1 MSRTRPPL
9 HRIQKPLMTSSRLRF
24 IIIGSVVLLAGLVWL
39 AIAIV
44 QPAVQRT
51 IVITTGADGGIYR
64 GFAERYAKILKRE
77 GITLDIRSS
86 SGAVEN
92 FDRLKNPD
100 SAYEVGLIQSGIGDA
115 NRAPNLQTIAAV
127 SYEPIWVFYQ
137 ASTTIERLSQLQGK
151 RVSIGVPGSGL
162 RIVAA
167 DLLKQNGLNKQNTKL
182 QELGSA
188 KAYEALKN
196 GTLDAAFFIGRPDSE
211 MMQRLLKSDL
221 KLMNFVQADALV
233 RQFPSL
239 SKVTFPRASTSLADD
254 LPHTDVTLLAATALL
269 VSKDTL
275 HPALAY
281 LLLDGANEIH
291 GAQDYFTPRGYF
303 PNQNAEDFPISDE
316 TKRYFKSGRPFLQR
330 YLPFWLANFIERRF
344 IILLPFMALLF
355 GLLQVIPRI
364 YAATMR
370 KRLVVW
376 YREIKS
382 LEDEI
387 WATKNPTVESVNQ
400 WRDEIEEIDANAN
413 QISIPQQYFGD
424 VYALKQ
430 AISVVRAR
438 IMSVATTVRRDPPN
452 PADAVATDQI

>member
-1 MSRTRPPL
+1 
-9 HRIQKPLMTSSRLRF
+9 MTNGRLRLL
-24 IIIGSVVLLAGLVWL
+24 ITGGVLLAAALIWL
-39 AIAIV
+39 AFVILR
-44 QPAVQRT
+44 PAVQRT
-51 IVITTGADGGIYR
+51 IVITAGADGGIYR
-64 GFAERYAKILKRE
+64 GFAERYAKVLKRE
-77 GITLDIRSS
+77 GITLDIRNS

-92 FDRLKNPD
+92 FKRLKNPD
-100 SAYEVGLIQSGIGDA
+100 TEYEVGFIQSGIGDA
-115 NRAPNLQTIAAV
+115 SSAPNLQTIAAV

-137 ASTTIERLSQLQGK
+137 AATTIDRLSQLQGK
-151 RVSIGVPGSGL
+151 RVSIGIPGSGL
-162 RIVAA
+162 LIVAS
-167 DLLKQNGLNKQNTKL
+167 DLLKQNGITEHNTKL
-182 QELGSA
+182 QELASV
-188 KAYEALKN
+188 KAYEALKS
-196 GTLDAAFFIGRPDSE
+196 GSLDAAFFIGRPDSA
-211 MMQRLLKSDL
+211 MMQTLLKSDL

-233 RQFPSL
+233 RQFPAL

-281 LLLDGANEIH
+281 LLLDSANEIH
-291 GAQDYFTPRGYF
+291 AAQDYFTPRGYF

-387 WATKNPTVESVNQ
+387 WATKNPTLERVNQ

-438 IMSVATTVRRDPPN
+438 IISVAATVRRDPPS
-452 PADAVATDQI
+452 ATSVVATDQF

>member
-1 MSRTRPPL
+1 MT
-9 HRIQKPLMTSSRLRF
+9 IQRLR
-24 IIIGSVVLLAGLVWL
+24 IIICGVALLLAGVVWVM
-39 AIAIV
+39 IAILK
-44 QPAVQRT
+44 PAVQHT

-64 GFAERYAKILKRE
+64 GFAERYAKVLKRE
-77 GITLDIRSS
+77 GITLDIRPS

-92 FDRLKNPD
+92 FKRLTDDN
-100 SAYEVGLIQSGIGDA
+100 SEYEVGFIQSGIGDA
-115 NRAPNLQTIAAV
+115 ASAPNLQTIAAV

-137 ASTTIERLSQLQGK
+137 SSATIDRLSQLQGK
-151 RVSIGVPGSGL
+151 RVSIGVLGSGL
-162 RIVAA
+162 QIVAN
-167 DLLKQNGLNKQNTKL
+167 DLLKQNGLTRQNTKL
-182 QELGSA
+182 QELDSR
-188 KAYEALKN
+188 KAYQALKN
-196 GTLDAAFFIGRPDSE
+196 GTLDAAFFIGRPDAE
-211 MMQRLLKSDL
+211 MLQTLLKSDL

-233 RQFPSL
+233 RQFPAL

-281 LLLDGANEIH
+281 LLLDSANEIH
-291 GAQDYFTPRGYF
+291 GGQDYFTPRGYF
-303 PNQNAEDFPISDE
+303 PNQNAEDFPVSDE
-316 TKRYFKSGRPFLQR
+316 TRRYFKSGRPFLQR

-355 GLLQVIPRI
+355 GLLQAIPKM
-364 YAATMR
+364 YAATMK

-387 WATKNPTVESVNQ
+387 WATKNPTIDQVNQ
-400 WRDEIEEIDANAN
+400 WRNEIEEIDANAN
-413 QISIPQQYFGD
+413 QIRIPQQYFGD

-430 AISVVRAR
+430 AINVVRER
-438 IMSVATTVRRDPPN
+438 IISVAAAISPN
-452 PADAVATDQI
+452 AASAADSVATDQF

>member
-1 MSRTRPPL
+1 MTR
-9 HRIQKPLMTSSRLRF
+9 RRLRM
-24 IIIGSVVLLAGLVWL
+24 IIVCGVLLLSGVIWL
-39 AIAIV
+39 LITILK
-44 QPAVQRT
+44 PAVQRT
-51 IVITTGADGGIYR
+51 IVITTGADGGIYH
-64 GFAERYAKILKRE
+64 GFAERYAKVLKRE
-77 GITLDIRSS
+77 GITLDIRPS
-86 SGAVEN
+86 SGAVQN
-92 FDRLKNPD
+92 FDRLKD
-100 SAYEVGLIQSGIGDA
+100 AHSAYEVGFVQSGIGDA
-115 NRAPNLQTIAAV
+115 MDAPNLQTIAAV

-137 ASTTIERLSQLQGK
+137 GTTAIDRLSQLQGK
-151 RVSIGVPGSGL
+151 RISIGVPGSGL
-162 RIVAA
+162 RIVAS
-167 DLLKQNGLNKQNTKL
+167 DLLKQNGLTQQNTRL
-182 QELGSA
+182 QELGA
-188 KAYEALKN
+188 HKAYDALKN
-196 GTLDAAFFIGRPDSE
+196 GSLDAAFFIGRPDSQ
-211 MMQRLLKSDL
+211 MMQTLLRSDL

-233 RQFPSL
+233 RQFPAL

-269 VSKDTL
+269 VSKEAL
-275 HPALAY
+275 HPALVY

-291 GAQDYFTPRGYF
+291 AGQDYFTPRGYF

-316 TKRYFKSGRPFLQR
+316 TRRYFKSGRPFLQR

-387 WATKNPTVESVNQ
+387 WATKNPTEDHVRQ
-400 WRDEIEEIDANAN
+400 WRREIEEIDANAN
-413 QISIPQQYFGD
+413 QINIPQQYFGD

-438 IMSVATTVRRDPPN
+438 ITTVAATVAHTPPH
-452 PADAVATDQI
+452 AAITVTTDQI